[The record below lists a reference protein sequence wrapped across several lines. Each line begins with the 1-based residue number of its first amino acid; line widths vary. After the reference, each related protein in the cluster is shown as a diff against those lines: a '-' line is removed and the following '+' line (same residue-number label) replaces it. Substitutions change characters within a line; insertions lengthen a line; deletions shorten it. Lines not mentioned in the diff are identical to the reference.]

1 MKLSF
6 QNIDFGAPNREVN
19 DNSGFQLL
27 LFMSGGEHYF
37 NSYFRGVNQLEEE
50 KMRRNEEELK
60 KISSGIGKVK
70 MLLRD
75 A

>member
-1 MKLSF
+1 MK
-6 QNIDFGAPNREVN
+6 GK
-19 DNSGFQLL
+19 
-27 LFMSGGEHYF
+27 GGLAGEIIKKSRPWGSRRGSEQQSWISTFTFYV
-37 NSYFRGVNQLEEE
+37 RGVNQVEEE

-75 A
+75 S